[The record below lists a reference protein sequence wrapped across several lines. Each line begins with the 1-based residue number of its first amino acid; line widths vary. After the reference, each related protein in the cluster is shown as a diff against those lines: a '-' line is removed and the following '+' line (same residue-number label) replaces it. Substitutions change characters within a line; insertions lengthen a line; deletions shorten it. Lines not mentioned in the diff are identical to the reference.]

1 MIDALSFQS
10 LHKELHS
17 RFPGELLDVGIEAGP
32 FAQFQSISSSY
43 CADQSFIQRDQ
54 CKTHLF
60 RIWPSPCHECLL
72 ITFLA
77 QNHTSIPHLS
87 PRTKSI
93 PNLSP
98 WMKFTDS
105 GSTYDM
111 NNCIFQLGNHI
122 VVMNMFP
129 QLLFF
134 DFAAFAAI
142 VLHPTTTHTAK
153 TCEVAHEHV

>member
-1 MIDALSFQS
+1 MNSTKGVLVSFFFFCGGLNKGLTQSMIDALSFQS

-17 RFPGELLDVGIEAGP
+17 RFPGKLLDVGIEAGP
-32 FAQFQSISSSY
+32 FA
-43 CADQSFIQRDQ
+43 
-54 CKTHLF
+54 
-60 RIWPSPCHECLL
+60 CHECLL

-134 DFAAFAAI
+134 DFAAFA
-142 VLHPTTTHTAK
+142 
-153 TCEVAHEHV
+153 